1 MKKFELL
8 NNLLKQGT
16 INTVEEFEFI
26 WENSYLEVEGTNFT
40 LNIRSKEM
48 GTIISVDL
56 NQMIEYFVNNKN
68 YGYDNIEADAI
79 DMFRDFTEDWEDEG
93 YLKIDS
99 KYDNLEEI
107 AEDLRDYDLEETFK
121 NKAYDIANNVG
132 CDGCYVTYE
141 LKMNDEYKLYLEYMA
156 IEHPTD
162 GQVAISKIFYD
173 ECDDCFQEHDLYA
186 NEIIPF
192 EK

>member
-16 INTVEEFEFI
+16 INTVEEFQYFL
-26 WENSYLEVEGTNFT
+26 ENSYLEVEGTNFT

-48 GTIISVDL
+48 GTIISCDL
-56 NQMIEYFVNNKN
+56 TRMVEYFVDNKK
-68 YGYDNIEADAI
+68 YDYDNIETDAV
-79 DMFRDFTEDWEDEG
+79 DMFRDFSKDFEDEG
-93 YLKIDS
+93 YLEIDS

-107 AEDLRDYDLEETFK
+107 MEDLRDYDLEEKFK
-121 NKAYDIANNVG
+121 DEAYDIANNVG
-132 CDGCYVTYE
+132 CLGCYITYE
-141 LKMNDEYKLYLEYMA
+141 LKMDDEYRLYLDYMA
-156 IEHPTD
+156 IKHPVY

-173 ECDDCFQEHDLYA
+173 ENNDCMCEHDLYA
-186 NEIIPF
+186 DEIIPF